1 MTNLQYTIRQNLGVL
16 LAITLFMVMFTIYVT
31 NHQAGLNPNVVAT
44 AANKGVLLALV
55 AMAQTLPILTAGLD
69 LSVGMVF
76 ILANSLASA
85 LVSGSPLETAV
96 GIVIVLIV
104 SLLCGML
111 NGLIVVYGRLQPIIT
126 TLATGSVF
134 FGAALVIRPSPGGT
148 VNEDLAD
155 ALAYDLMF
163 GVIPPSLL
171 VLLGVIVFIWMP
183 FRRSTWG
190 RAMYAAGSA
199 ESAGYMS
206 GLNVNMGKFM
216 AYSLAGLFSGIAGLM
231 LTFMTYAG
239 EANAALGGTY
249 TLNSIAS
256 VVIGGTS
263 LFGGAGGVI
272 GSVFGAFVFRT
283 IGDLLFVFD
292 LDALY
297 QPLFIGLVL
306 LVSVSMGSIRLLK
319 VKNRLELFK

>member
-1 MTNLQYTIRQNLGVL
+1 
-16 LAITLFMVMFTIYVT
+16 MFTIYVT

>member
-16 LAITLFMVMFTIYVT
+16 LAITLFVVMFTIYVT

>member
-1 MTNLQYTIRQNLGVL
+1 MTNLQYTIRQNLGML
-16 LAITLFMVMFTIYVT
+16 LAITLFVVMFTIYVT

-283 IGDLLFVFD
+283 IGDLLFVID

>member
-1 MTNLQYTIRQNLGVL
+1 MTNLQYTIRQNLGML
-16 LAITLFMVMFTIYVT
+16 LAITLFVVMFTIYVT

>member
-1 MTNLQYTIRQNLGVL
+1 
-16 LAITLFMVMFTIYVT
+16 
-31 NHQAGLNPNVVAT
+31 
-44 AANKGVLLALV
+44 
-55 AMAQTLPILTAGLD
+55 
-69 LSVGMVF
+69 
-76 ILANSLASA
+76 
-85 LVSGSPLETAV
+85 
-96 GIVIVLIV
+96 
-104 SLLCGML
+104 
-111 NGLIVVYGRLQPIIT
+111 
-126 TLATGSVF
+126 
-134 FGAALVIRPSPGGT
+134 
-148 VNEDLAD
+148 
-155 ALAYDLMF
+155 
-163 GVIPPSLL
+163 
-171 VLLGVIVFIWMP
+171 MP